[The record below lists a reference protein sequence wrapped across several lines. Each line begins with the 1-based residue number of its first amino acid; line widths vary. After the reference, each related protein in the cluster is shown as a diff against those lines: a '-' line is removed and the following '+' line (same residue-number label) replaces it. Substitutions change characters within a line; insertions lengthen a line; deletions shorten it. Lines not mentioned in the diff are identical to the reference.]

1 MNYRRFGSTDLKVS
15 EICFGTM
22 RYANKSGKEDEVSQA
37 GRYALEQ
44 ALERGVNFVHSSYEY
59 GTRWL
64 TGQTL
69 ADHPKRHDV
78 HHIIKVNVPDWGE
91 DGFNEDEF
99 RRQVHEALEEL
110 HTDRIAVV
118 QHLHRGKLPKRLGY
132 TAEGEPSRLAEF
144 ESVAHPLRE
153 AFDRLKRE
161 GKVGY
166 LATFP
171 YTVGYAER
179 AIESGLFDGVA
190 GFFGCLETEMM
201 DLFSTLEERG
211 MGFIG
216 IRPLAAGLLT
226 NNRVDR
232 KHLSSEDRQNDS
244 SWDRLYDQLQDFRY
258 ALSEEPTDWTSF
270 AIRFSLHPAGVTS
283 TVLGINRVDQL
294 ETALAALEGPPISE
308 ESVRA
313 AHKLTL
319 KYRAQYGVKALPS
332 GIPVYTL
339 PDS

>member
-1 MNYRRFGSTDLKVS
+1 
-15 EICFGTM
+15 M
-22 RYANKSGKEDEVSQA
+22 RYANKSGAEDETSKA

-59 GTRWL
+59 RTRWL
-64 TGQTL
+64 TDRTL
-69 ADHPKRHDV
+69 ANHPKRHDI
-78 HHIIKVNVPDWGE
+78 HHVIKVNVPDWGE
-91 DGFNEDEF
+91 DGFDEDEF

-179 AIESGLFDGVA
+179 AIESGLFDGLA
-190 GFFGCLETEMM
+190 AFFGCLETEMM
-201 DLFSTLEERG
+201 DLFPTLEERG

-226 NNRVDR
+226 NKRVDR
-232 KHLSSEDRQNDS
+232 KSLSSDDRQTDA
-244 SWDRLYDQLQDFRY
+244 SWDRLYDQLGEFRE
-258 ALSEEPTDWTSF
+258 ALPEEPADWTEF
-270 AIRFSLHPAGVTS
+270 AIRFSLQPSAVAS

-294 ETALAALEGPPISE
+294 ETALAAIEGPPIPE
-308 ESVRA
+308 ETVRA
-313 AHKLTL
+313 ARALTL
-319 KYRAQYGVKALPS
+319 KYRAQYGIKALPS

-339 PDS
+339 SDA